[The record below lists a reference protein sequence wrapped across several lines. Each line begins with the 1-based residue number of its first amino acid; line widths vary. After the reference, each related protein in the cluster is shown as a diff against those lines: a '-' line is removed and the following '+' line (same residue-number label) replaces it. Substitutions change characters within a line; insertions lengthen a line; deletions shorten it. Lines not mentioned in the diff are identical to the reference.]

1 MEKILIA
8 IDHKHSAWEAL
19 SHACFL
25 AKRIP
30 VQINVLFVVPSANG
44 KNTTVEKALQE
55 EIRKCLSMHIEQSKS
70 EGIMIN
76 LFMTEGN
83 YEDEIIRFAR
93 HNRITLILHEAR
105 EEDGRSMGLLSA
117 PLRSLRHRLACR
129 VEIVSP
135 KKAT

>member
-1 MEKILIA
+1 MN
-8 IDHKHSAWEAL
+8 HKNGAWEAL

-30 VQINVLFVVPSANG
+30 AQINVLFVETPTNG
-44 KNTTVEKALQE
+44 KNKTVEKALQD
-55 EIRKCLSMHIEQSKS
+55 EIRKRLAMHIEQFKS
-70 EGIMIN
+70 EGIVIN
-76 LFMTEGN
+76 LFMTEGS
-83 YEDEIIRFAR
+83 YENEIIRFAR

-135 KKAT
+135 KKVT